1 MGADLQLLVGKI
13 LSDEEFAQALVD
25 NPEQTLQDAGIEP
38 TVDLLDALKGVD
50 VESLKGL
57 AASFGENKA
66 AV

>member
-1 MGADLQLLVGKI
+1 MGADLQLLIGKI
-13 LSDEEFAQALVD
+13 IADEGFAEALVK
-25 NPEQTLQDAGIEP
+25 NPEQTLNTAGIEP
-38 TVDLLDALKGVD
+38 TVDLLEALNGVD